1 MKRAL
6 ALAALLNL
14 GCGST
19 VVQRYLL
26 DAPGRPHTGEV
37 RVILQDERTPRGGT
51 VALVRVVARGPD
63 ADLPHL
69 IDAFRAEARSLG
81 CSAVVGVRI
90 ARAISTATAIGYAVR
105 RVPSARERRD
115 EAAPWSPPPT
125 LPTAGDSVETTP
137 PATPVETTAPAP
149 WSAP

>member
-1 MKRAL
+1 MV
-6 ALAALLNL
+6 ALLNL

-26 DAPGRPHTGEV
+26 DAPGRPHNGDV
-37 RVILQDERTPRGGT
+37 RVIMNDDRAPGEGA

-69 IDAFRAEARSLG
+69 INALRAEARMLG

-90 ARAISTATAIGYAVR
+90 ARAISTATAVGYVVR
-105 RVPSARERRD
+105 RGSARRMTGAEV
-115 EAAPWSPPPT
+115 APWSPPPA
-125 LPTAGDSVETTP
+125 LPGADDPVGPTTP
-137 PATPVETTAPAP
+137 TTPVETTAPAP

>member
-26 DAPGRPHTGEV
+26 DAPGRPHRGDV
-37 RVILQDERTPRGGT
+37 RVLMNDDRLPRDGA

-63 ADLPHL
+63 ADLPHVIEAL
-69 IDAFRAEARSLG
+69 RAEARMLG

-90 ARAISTATAIGYAVR
+90 ARAISTATAVGYAVR
-105 RVPSARERRD
+105 RSGGPRPRGG
-115 EAAPWSPPPT
+115 EAAPWSPPPA
-125 LPTAGDSVETTP
+125 LPTTDDPVGPTTP
-137 PATPVETTAPAP
+137 TAPLETTAPAP